1 MLNALTIDLED
12 YWDVYS
18 RDWLGVGIQPT
29 EAVLENTR
37 WFLETLKRF
46 DVKATF
52 FVLGGV
58 AKVFPNL
65 IRQVAEDG
73 HEIASHGIRHAQI
86 FKLDE
91 KEFRSDI
98 VESKKLLEDIVSC
111 PVSGYRA
118 PAFSI
123 MPTTRW
129 ALEVLAEVGFKY
141 DSSIF
146 PITGRRYGWPGFSKC
161 ICEVELASGRSII
174 EVPLSTIRVL
184 GRSLPVGGG
193 GYVRHFPYGFTRR
206 TLRRIQKERP
216 AIVYLHP
223 YEIDTRSKQFDIKH
237 LSPGD
242 QKKAIRHHKMQ
253 LRNRNTVRVK
263 IVRLLSEFEFAP
275 IKQVIAGCGSLRS
288 CAVEDA
294 G

>member
-18 RDWLGVGIQPT
+18 HDWLGIEIEPT
-29 EAVLENTR
+29 EAVLQNTQ

-52 FVLGGV
+52 FVLGGI

-65 IRQVAEDG
+65 IKQIAEDG
-73 HEIASHGIRHAQI
+73 HEIASHGIGHTQI
-86 FKLDE
+86 FKVD
-91 KEFRSDI
+91 KEGFRRDI
-98 VESKKLLEDIVSC
+98 VESKKLLEDLTSC
-111 PVSGYRA
+111 PVTGYRA

-123 MPTTRW
+123 IPETRW

-141 DSSIF
+141 DSSVF
-146 PITGRRYGWPGFSKC
+146 PIAGRRYGWPGFSKC
-161 ICEVELASGRSII
+161 ICEIELPSGSNII
-174 EVPLSTIRVL
+174 EVPLSTISVL
-184 GRSLPVGGG
+184 GRSVPVGGG
-193 GYVRHFPYGFTRR
+193 GYMRHFPYGFTRWA
-206 TLRRIQKERP
+206 LRHIQKEKP

-223 YEIDTRSKQFDIKH
+223 YEIDTRSKQFDIVH
-237 LSPGD
+237 LSPED
-242 QKKAIRHHKMQ
+242 QKKAIKHHKMQ

-275 IKQVIAGCGSLRS
+275 IGEVIAKCGNVSY
-288 CAVEDA
+288 CPVDGA

>member
-18 RDWLGVGIQPT
+18 HDWLGIEIEPT
-29 EAVLENTR
+29 EAVLQNTQ

-65 IRQVAEDG
+65 IKQIAEDG
-73 HEIASHGIRHAQI
+73 HEIASHGIGHTQI
-86 FKLDE
+86 FKLD
-91 KEFRSDI
+91 KKGFRSDI
-98 VESKKLLEDIVSC
+98 VASKKLLEDLVSR
-111 PVSGYRA
+111 PVLGYRA

-123 MPTTRW
+123 VPETRW
-129 ALEVLAEVGFKY
+129 ALEILAEEGFKY
-141 DSSIF
+141 DSSVF
-146 PITGRRYGWPGFSKC
+146 PIAGRRYGWPGFHKG
-161 ICEVELASGRSII
+161 ICRVELTSGRSII
-174 EVPLSTIRVL
+174 EVPMSTISVL
-184 GRSLPVGGG
+184 GRSVPVGGG
-193 GYVRHFPYGFTRR
+193 GYVRHFPYWFTRWA
-206 TLRRIQKERP
+206 LRCIRRKRP
-216 AIVYLHP
+216 GIIYFHP

-242 QKKAIRHHKMQ
+242 KKKAIRHHKMQ
-253 LRNRNTVRVK
+253 LRNRNTVTVK

-275 IKQVIAGCGSLRS
+275 IDEVMTKCGNVRYYLADGA
-288 CAVEDA
+288 C
-294 G
+294 